1 MCSPNLESLF
11 IEITNS
17 NQPITVGV
25 TYRPPNGDESLFHK
39 EIDVLMK
46 NLPSEN
52 VIVTGDFN
60 INLLSSSCKSL
71 EEIMFSN
78 SKTKISKTKI
88 IIYSMAIQ
96 KILLY

>member
-1 MCSPNLESLF
+1 MKKLDTFCMCSPNLESLF

-46 NLPSEN
+46 TYRLKMSLYQ
-52 VIVTGDFN
+52 VI
-60 INLLSSSCKSL
+60 L
-71 EEIMFSN
+71 
-78 SKTKISKTKI
+78 
-88 IIYSMAIQ
+88 
-96 KILLY
+96 ILICFHHHVKV